1 MSTSTLAGTT
11 PARNGRRAGRG
22 PLIGAYPLLITLL
35 AVALGVSG
43 APAPLYGVY
52 EREWHLAPITTTLV
66 FAVYAFAALG
76 SVLVAGQ
83 VSDRYG
89 RKPLLVGAV
98 VAMVVGL
105 VVFMTAHGVAALFV
119 ARALHGAAVGATVVA
134 GSAALLDLRPHD
146 GARTGHLS
154 GIVFNIGMA
163 VTILGASLLAQ
174 YGPDPLVT
182 PYAVVGLVV
191 LVLLLNLLLME
202 ETHEHRSTTRIRLSR
217 PRVPAAI
224 RHDFRFAVLGV
235 MAAWSVLGV
244 YLSLFPAFAGESTG
258 IHSLVFGGAVVAA
271 MATAAAVSQA
281 FGARLVPRTAA
292 IIGDFGT
299 AVALVASVLALDSH
313 HAWLVGA
320 AAVFMGLSFG
330 LAFGGSLRHLGRVVP
345 ADHRGEVMSAYYVLA
360 YGAMAVPT
368 ILAGWAATQWSLSA
382 IFPWF
387 TAAVALA
394 CLSAGLLGLGARKP
408 EVMMGA

>member
-1 MSTSTLAGTT
+1 MIT
-11 PARNGRRAGRG
+11 PYR
-22 PLIGAYPLLITLL
+22 LLFALL

-43 APAPLYGVY
+43 VPAPLYGVY
-52 EREWHLAPITTTLV
+52 EREWHLAPLTTTLV

-89 RKPLLVGAV
+89 RKPPLIAAA

-105 VVFMTAHGVAALFV
+105 VVFMTAQGVVALFV

-146 GARTGHLS
+146 GARTGHLT
-154 GIVFNIGMA
+154 GVVINVGMA

-191 LVLLLNLLLME
+191 LLLLFNLLLMG
-202 ETHEHRSTTRIRLSR
+202 ETHQTRSTSRIRLTR
-217 PRVPAAI
+217 PSVPRAI
-224 RHDFRFAVLGV
+224 RADFRFAVLGV
-235 MAAWSVLGV
+235 MSSWSVLGV
-244 YLSLFPAFAGESTG
+244 YLSLFPAFAGQSTG

-271 MATAAAVSQA
+271 MASAAAVSQA
-281 FGARLVPRTAA
+281 LGARLDPRSAA
-292 IIGDFGT
+292 ITGDFGT
-299 AVALVASVLALDSH
+299 AVALVTSVLALDSH
-313 HAWLVGA
+313 RAWLVAA

-360 YGAMAVPT
+360 YSAMAVPT

-387 TAAVALA
+387 TAGVALA
-394 CLSAGLLGLGARKP
+394 CLTAGVLGLAARRP
-408 EVMMGA
+408 VVQLA

>member
-1 MSTSTLAGTT
+1 MSTSTR
-11 PARNGRRAGRG
+11 PV
-22 PLIGAYPLLITLL
+22 IGAYPLLIGLL

-52 EREWHLAPITTTLV
+52 EREWHLAPLTTTLV
-66 FAVYAFAALG
+66 FAAYAVAALG

-83 VSDRYG
+83 LSDRYG

-98 VAMVVGL
+98 VMMVAGL
-105 VVFMTAHGVAALFV
+105 VVFMTAHGVVALFV

-134 GSAALLDLRPHD
+134 GSAALLDLRPND

-154 GIVFNIGMA
+154 GIMFNVGMA

-174 YGPDPLVT
+174 FGPDPLVT

-191 LVLLLNLLLME
+191 LVVLFNLLLME
-202 ETHEHRSTTRIRLSR
+202 ETHRDRSTTRIRLSR
-217 PRVPAAI
+217 PSVPPAI

-235 MAAWSVLGV
+235 MASCSVLGV
-244 YLSLFPAFAGESTG
+244 YLSLFPAFAGQSTG

-271 MATAAAVSQA
+271 MASAAAVSQA
-281 FGARLVPRTAA
+281 FGIRVVPRTAA
-292 IIGDFGT
+292 IVGDFAT
-299 AVALVASVLALDSH
+299 AFALVVSVLALDSH
-313 HAWLVGA
+313 RPWLVAA
-320 AAVFMGLSFG
+320 AAVLMGLSFG

-368 ILAGWAATQWSLSA
+368 ILAGWAATRWSLEQ

-394 CLSAGLLGLGARKP
+394 CLAAGVLGLSGRRMHVQPA
-408 EVMMGA
+408 

>member
-1 MSTSTLAGTT
+1 MAEPT
-11 PARNGRRAGRG
+11 PWISPYAL
-22 PLIGAYPLLITLL
+22 LIGLL

-43 APAPLYGVY
+43 VPAPLYAVY
-52 EREWHLAPITTTLV
+52 EQEWHLAPITTTLV
-66 FAVYAFAALG
+66 FATYAVAALG

-83 VSDRYG
+83 VSDRFG
-89 RKPLLVGAV
+89 RKPTLVGAA
-98 VAMVVGL
+98 VAMVAGL
-105 VVFMTAHGVAALFV
+105 LVFMTAQGVAALFV

-134 GSAALLDLRPHD
+134 GSAALLDLRPDD
-146 GARTGHLS
+146 GARTGHRT

-191 LVLLLNLLLME
+191 LLLLFNLLLMG
-202 ETHEHRSTTRIRLSR
+202 ETHRTRATGSVRLSR
-217 PRVPAAI
+217 PSVPRAI

-244 YLSLFPAFAGESTG
+244 YLSLFPAFAGVSTG

-271 MATAAAVSQA
+271 MASAAAVSQA
-281 FGARLVPRTAA
+281 VGIRLVPRTAA
-292 IIGDFGT
+292 IIGDFAT
-299 AVALVASVLALDSH
+299 AVALVLSVLALDSH
-313 HAWLVGA
+313 HAALVA
-320 AAVFMGLSFG
+320 SAAVLMGLSFG

-345 ADHRGEVMSAYYVLA
+345 AAHRGEVMSAYYVLA

-368 ILAGWAATQWSLSA
+368 ILAGWAATQWSLA
-382 IFPWF
+382 TIFPWF

-394 CLSAGLLGLGARKP
+394 CVLAGSLGVASRPHRARDWEGAVK
-408 EVMMGA
+408 MGA

>member
-1 MSTSTLAGTT
+1 VLFRS
-11 PARNGRRAGRG
+11 
-22 PLIGAYPLLITLL
+22 
-35 AVALGVSG
+35 GV
-43 APAPLYGVY
+43 PAPLYGVY

-89 RKPLLVGAV
+89 RKPLLIASVL
-98 VAMVVGL
+98 AMVAGL
-105 VVFMTAHGVAALFV
+105 VIFMTAQGVEALFV

-163 VTILGASLLAQ
+163 VTILGAALLAQ

-182 PYAVVGLVV
+182 PYAVVALVV
-191 LVLLLNLLLME
+191 LVLLLNLLMMG
-202 ETHEHRSTTRIRLSR
+202 ETHQVRPTTRIRLSR
-217 PRVPAAI
+217 PSVPHGI

-235 MAAWSVLGV
+235 MASWSVLGV

-271 MATAAAVSQA
+271 MASSAAVSQA
-281 FGARLVPRTAA
+281 FGIRLVPRTAA
-292 IIGDFGT
+292 IIGDFAT
-299 AVALVASVLALDSH
+299 AAALVASVLALDSH
-313 HAWLVGA
+313 HASLVAA

-368 ILAGWAATQWSLSA
+368 ILAGWAATQWSLGA

-394 CLSAGLLGLGARKP
+394 CVAAGTLGLTARRP
-408 EVMMGA
+408 EAVVA

>member
-1 MSTSTLAGTT
+1 MSTSTLSGQAAT
-11 PARNGRRAGRG
+11 RNGREPRV
-22 PLIGAYPLLITLL
+22 GAYPLLIALL

-43 APAPLYGVY
+43 VPAPLYAVY
-52 EREWHLAPITTTLV
+52 ERQWHLAPITTTLV

-76 SVLVAGQ
+76 AVLVAGQ
-83 VSDRYG
+83 VSDRFG
-89 RKPLLVGAV
+89 RKPLLVGAAL
-98 VAMVVGL
+98 AMVVGL
-105 VVFMTAHGVAALFV
+105 VVFMTAHGVVALFA

-146 GARTGHLS
+146 GARTGLLT

-174 YGPDPLVT
+174 YGPDPMVT

-191 LVLLLNLLLME
+191 LLILFNLLLMG
-202 ETHEHRSTTRIRLSR
+202 ETHQTRSTAPIRVSR
-217 PRVPAAI
+217 PSVPGEI

-235 MAAWSVLGV
+235 MASWSMLGV

-271 MATAAAVSQA
+271 MASAAAVSQA
-281 FGARLVPRTAA
+281 VGSRLPARTAA
-292 IIGDFGT
+292 IAGDFGT

-313 HAWLVGA
+313 QAALVAA

-330 LAFGGSLRHLGRVVP
+330 LAFGGSLRHLGQVVP

-368 ILAGWAATQWSLSA
+368 ILAGWAATQWSLA
-382 IFPWF
+382 TIFPWF
-387 TAAVALA
+387 AAAVALA
-394 CLSAGLLGLGARKP
+394 CVLAGALGMLAREP
-408 EVMMGA
+408 EVAPV

>member
-1 MSTSTLAGTT
+1 MSAPTLPGRTRS
-11 PARNGRRAGRG
+11 RNGD
-22 PLIGAYPLLITLL
+22 AYPLLIALL
-35 AVALGVSG
+35 AVALGVST
-43 APAPLYGVY
+43 APAPLYGIY
-52 EREWHLAPITTTLV
+52 EQEWHLAPVTTTLV
-66 FAVYAFAALG
+66 FAAYAFAALG
-76 SVLVAGQ
+76 AVLVAGQ

-89 RKPLLVGAV
+89 RKPLLVGAAL
-98 VAMVVGL
+98 AMVVGL
-105 VVFMTAHGVAALFV
+105 VVFMTAHGVTALFV

-146 GARTGHLS
+146 GARTGQLT
-154 GIVFNIGMA
+154 GIIFNVGMA

-191 LVLLLNLLLME
+191 LLLLFNLMLMG
-202 ETHEHRSTTRIRLSR
+202 ETHQSRSTAPIRLTR
-217 PRVPAAI
+217 PSVPQAI
-224 RHDFRFAVLGV
+224 RADFRFAVLGV
-235 MAAWSVLGV
+235 MASWSVLGV

-271 MATAAAVSQA
+271 MASAAAVSQA
-281 FGARLVPRTAA
+281 FGARLLPRTAA
-292 IIGDFGT
+292 IVGDFGT
-299 AVALVASVLALDSH
+299 AVALVTSVLALQSH
-313 HAWLVGA
+313 RAGLVAA

-394 CLSAGLLGLGARKP
+394 CLVAGLLGLTARSTEP
-408 EVMMGA
+408 QTA